1 MFANQKHS
9 IEFYFKFYNSLLHEK
24 KKVSYLFNWYFEFLI
39 LEHFLTPFFLR
50 QCLLQVEMRK
60 SSTRNAMMNTGD
72 LMLRNIER
80 DVKSRRNISVQTVI
94 FIQRAKRRWTTIL
107 PISMP
112 NQVLSGRWFVLLVNK
127 SSQLTTLSN
136 NIGAKQRKPSDTV
149 ADLNKILEE
158 EREDGEKLKG
168 ELSAC

>member
-1 MFANQKHS
+1 
-9 IEFYFKFYNSLLHEK
+9 
-24 KKVSYLFNWYFEFLI
+24 
-39 LEHFLTPFFLR
+39 
-50 QCLLQVEMRK
+50 
-60 SSTRNAMMNTGD
+60 
-72 LMLRNIER
+72 MLRNIER